1 MFILFHLMVTVVQ
14 IAVEKCEGP
23 PKEGSVIQVKL
34 QPRLKRWIEMGS
46 GFTDKAKLIQQKC
59 TPT

>member
-1 MFILFHLMVTVVQ
+1 MVTVVQ